1 MPGSGTNA
9 EEDCVG
15 QLGVAVE
22 ANPVRVLVL
31 HVLHGE
37 DEVGDDEKQ
46 QQETDD
52 ALPPHVQDTLLNV
65 FEVCEA
71 LGLGPAKPRHAP
83 EPVGKGAAVL
93 LHLQRPLDQIRFV
106 HARVVLLLDHEV
118 NVLAAIEAQ
127 RSCGHL

>member
-46 QQETDD
+46 QQD
-52 ALPPHVQDTLLNV
+52 ADNAQPPH
-65 FEVCEA
+65 
-71 LGLGPAKPRHAP
+71 R
-83 EPVGKGAAVL
+83 
-93 LHLQRPLDQIRFV
+93 
-106 HARVVLLLDHEV
+106 
-118 NVLAAIEAQ
+118 
-127 RSCGHL
+127 